1 MKKTLLSV
9 MAMCAMALS
18 LTASAAT
25 AIAHKAV
32 EMLVAV
38 PAKADFTGRML
49 VELAYRYISN
59 YAARTGLILG
69 ANSLSGL
76 VTTIY
81 SASDQ
86 VARELV
92 GFIPAVS
99 ADMNFTRAAVGQ
111 EVTSPV
117 APAATATD
125 IAPAVTPP
133 NDGDQNIGKKGVVI
147 TKARR
152 VPIRWNG
159 EEQLALDNNGASYNV
174 ILRDQISQAM
184 RTLVNE
190 VESDLAALYVK
201 SSRACGTANVAPFA
215 TAGDLTDTAGALRIL
230 EENGA
235 QGLDFQLVLGSAA
248 MVNLRGKQSGL
259 FKVNEAG
266 REDMLRN
273 GMTDRLQGF
282 ALRNSSGIKLHA
294 KGTAAAATTNAAGYA
309 VGATVITLAA
319 AGTGTSLAGD
329 TITFAGDTN
338 QYVVSSGDGD
348 VSNGGTI
355 TLAAPGLLKAIPAAA
370 TAITVAASGFRNMF
384 FARSAIQLATRAP
397 ALPKQG
403 DSAVDRMLVT
413 DPLTNLTFEI
423 SMYAQYRQMQ
433 YEVALAWGCGS
444 VKDEFIG
451 ILHG

>member
-1 MKKTLLSV
+1 MKKTLLSA
-9 MAMCAMALS
+9 MALCAMALS
-18 LTASAAT
+18 FTASAAA
-25 AIAHKAV
+25 AISHKAV

-38 PAKADFTGRML
+38 PEKADFAGRVL
-49 VELAYRYISN
+49 VELAYRYITN
-59 YAARTGLILG
+59 YAARTGVIMG

-76 VTTIY
+76 ITTIY

-92 GFIPAVS
+92 GFIPSVS

-117 APAATATD
+117 APAATASD
-125 IAPAVTPP
+125 ITPAVTPP
-133 NDGDQNIGKKGVVI
+133 NDGDQSIGKKGVVI

-174 ILRDQISQAM
+174 ILRDQFSQAM

-201 SSRACGTANVAPFA
+201 ASRACGNAGVAPFA

-294 KGTAAAATTNAAGYA
+294 KGSAAAATTNAAGYA
-309 VGATVITLAA
+309 IGATVITLAA
-319 AGTGTSLAGD
+319 VGTGTSLAGD
-329 TITFAGDTN
+329 TITFAGDAN

-370 TAITVAASGFRNMF
+370 TAITVAATGFRNMF

-413 DPLTNLTFEI
+413 DPLTGLTFEI